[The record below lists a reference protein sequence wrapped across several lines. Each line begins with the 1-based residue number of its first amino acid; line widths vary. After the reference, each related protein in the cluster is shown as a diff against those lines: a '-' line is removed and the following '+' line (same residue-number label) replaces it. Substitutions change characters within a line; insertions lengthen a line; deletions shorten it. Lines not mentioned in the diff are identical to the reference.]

1 MNGVLV
7 SFEGID
13 GSGKSTQAALFAD
26 FVRSQGREEVLL
38 REPGGTVIGEQIRRV
53 LLDAANHD
61 LLPLTELFLYLAARA
76 QITGECIRPALDRC
90 AVVILDRFIDSTAA
104 YQGHARG
111 LGIDH
116 IDALNRIATDGL
128 IPDLTIVVD
137 CAPDVAVKRATH
149 PPDRMEAEGLAFMAK
164 VREGFLALC
173 RLHPERIRC
182 VDGSRPAEDV
192 AAAVREIA
200 AGLLR

>member
-13 GSGKSTQAALFAD
+13 GSGKSTLAALFAD
-26 FVRSQGREEVLL
+26 FVRSHGREAVML
-38 REPGGTVIGEQIRRV
+38 REPGGTVVGEQIRRV
-53 LLDAANHD
+53 LLDTANHD

-76 QITGECIRPALDRC
+76 QITGECIRPALDRG

-104 YQGHARG
+104 YQGYARG
-111 LGIDH
+111 IGIDP
-116 IDALNRIATDGL
+116 IDSLNRIATDGL
-128 IPDLTIVVD
+128 VPDLTIVVD
-137 CAPDVAVKRATH
+137 CAPAVAASRATR
-149 PPDRMEAEGLAFMAK
+149 PPDRMEAEGPAFMAK
-164 VREGFLALC
+164 VREGFLTLC

-182 VDGSRPAEDV
+182 VDGSRPAEEV